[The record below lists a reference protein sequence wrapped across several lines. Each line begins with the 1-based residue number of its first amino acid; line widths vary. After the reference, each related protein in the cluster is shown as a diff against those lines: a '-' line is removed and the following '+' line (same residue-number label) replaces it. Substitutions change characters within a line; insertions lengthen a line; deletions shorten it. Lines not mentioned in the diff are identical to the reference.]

1 MLTEMLLDPA
11 TTWLLVRISP
21 VELTIMPV
29 PAAWP
34 LPRVV
39 LMSTIAGRTL
49 FAIASVP
56 ALPLLEVLGLGLTC
70 VMGDSGS
77 VDGDAWA
84 TGWLPVTTR
93 ARSIRRRVG
102 RRRRQ
107 ERRLLLRLRRL
118 LGTLFAH
125 RGATSGNSLKLRF
138 AFQGAHAT
146 WEASRRFL
154 NVS

>member
-56 ALPLLEVLGLGLTC
+56 ALPLLEGLGLGLTC
-70 VMGDSGS
+70 VMGDSAS

-84 TGWLPVTTR
+84 LGSLRVTARDRLDALR
-93 ARSIRRRVG
+93 APP
-102 RRRRQ
+102 
-107 ERRLLLRLRRL
+107 
-118 LGTLFAH
+118 AA
-125 RGATSGNSLKLRF
+125 AT
-138 AFQGAHAT
+138 A
-146 WEASRRFL
+146 ASRTRRAPT
-154 NVS
+154 